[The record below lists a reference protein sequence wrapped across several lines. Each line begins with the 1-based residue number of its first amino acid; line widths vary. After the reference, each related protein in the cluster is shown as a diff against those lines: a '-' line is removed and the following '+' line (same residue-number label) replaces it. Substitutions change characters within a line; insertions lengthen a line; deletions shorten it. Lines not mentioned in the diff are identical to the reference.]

1 MLDMGNREMEQVTG
15 IDDEDWYN
23 FDHIPIWYEPVG
35 NHSWVTK
42 DSGCRNVK
50 TGGTD
55 KDCFT
60 VVLTISKSGGN
71 IITFIIFKGFSPF

>member
-35 NHSWVTK
+35 NRSWGTK
-42 DSGCRNVK
+42 DIGRRNLN
-50 TGGTD
+50 TGGKD
-55 KDCFT
+55 KDRFT
-60 VVLTISKSGGN
+60 IVLTISKLGKS
-71 IITFIIFKGFSPF
+71 